1 MIPLLLARALR
12 MKRAIALAA
21 AVMVTG
27 ALHAANTSAAAD
39 NAAGVVHVINSE
51 LLSAL
56 QNLKATL
63 PAGRTP
69 LAFDNGASAKNCLE
83 YSDLL
88 STSKPVESTRNFEIR
103 SEYRLCD
110 GIRIIAGK
118 PVVAQKAAASGEQ
131 GKTLYEKLDLRSFP
145 SSLHNRTDASKRTL
159 SALLPG
165 DVRSEG
171 STVQVETPEQF
182 FRLEVVGIIDHGT
195 GQAPEW
201 IVWVTDQLKTGS
213 YRGYSTL
220 VVHPPRVASD
230 LYTAA
235 PSPR

>member
-1 MIPLLLARALR
+1 
-12 MKRAIALAA
+12 MKQATALAA
-21 AVMVTG
+21 VVLVTG
-27 ALHAANTSAAAD
+27 ALQAANTRPAAH

-56 QNLKATL
+56 QNLKAIL
-63 PAGRTP
+63 SAGRTP

-88 STSKPVESTRNFEIR
+88 SRSEPVESNRNFEIW

-110 GIRIIAGK
+110 SIRIIAGK
-118 PVVAQKAAASGEQ
+118 PFLARKAAASGEQ
-131 GKTLYEKLDLRSFP
+131 GKTLYEQLDLRSFP
-145 SSLHNRTDASKRTL
+145 SSLRNRTDASKRTL

-165 DVRSEG
+165 DARSE
-171 STVQVETPEQF
+171 SSAVQVETPQQF
-182 FRLEVVGIIDHGT
+182 FRLEVVGIIDHGKDQT
-195 GQAPEW
+195 PEW

-213 YRGYSTL
+213 YRGYSTI
-220 VVHPPRVASD
+220 VVYPPRVASG
-230 LYTAA
+230 LYTAV